1 MVKMTKALIRRS
13 NLKNALI
20 DAAEKMISR
29 EGLAGI
35 RARSLAFEV
44 GCAVGAI
51 YNVVSDIDDLIFAV
65 NERTLLALER
75 DLNAAMA
82 RASDLSGAALAIEK
96 LSWMARA
103 YLDFAIDN
111 GMRWRAMFDHRLAEG
126 RAIPDRYR
134 AGQRRLFGYI
144 EEPLR
149 ELVPQATP
157 ERWAILARSLF
168 SAVHGM
174 ISLGLD
180 EKLGA
185 VALADLREQ
194 VAFMTASLAR
204 GMVSGG

>member
-13 NLKNALI
+13 NLRNALI
-20 DAAEKMISR
+20 DAADRAIAH
-29 EGLAGI
+29 EGLAGL

-51 YNVVSDIDDLIFAV
+51 YNVVSDIDDLIIAV
-65 NERTLLALER
+65 NERSLLLLER
-75 DLNAAMA
+75 ELTTASAAE
-82 RASDLSGAALAIEK
+82 SKFTGKALAIDR
-96 LSWMARA
+96 LTRMALA
-103 YLDFAIDN
+103 YLNFAIDN
-111 GMRWRAMFDHRLAEG
+111 GMRWRAMFDHKLVEG
-126 RAIPDRYR
+126 HTIPERYR
-134 AGQRRLFGYI
+134 AGQRRLFGYV

-157 ERWAILARSLF
+157 LRRAMLARSLF

-174 ISLGLD
+174 ISLGVD

-194 VAFMTASLAR
+194 VAFMTAALAN
-204 GMVSGG
+204 GVAAA

>member
-1 MVKMTKALIRRS
+1 MVKMSKALIRRR

-20 DAAEKMISR
+20 DAAEQTISR
-29 EGLAGI
+29 EGLGGL

-51 YNVVSDIDDLIFAV
+51 YNVVDDIDDLIFAV

-75 DLNAAMA
+75 ELTAASSGATESMGVA
-82 RASDLSGAALAIEK
+82 RAIEQLSRLALA
-96 LSWMARA
+96 
-103 YLDFAIDN
+103 YLGFAVDH
-111 GMRWRAMFDHRLAEG
+111 GMRWRALFDHRLAEG
-126 RAIPDRYR
+126 RVIPERYR
-134 AGQRRLFGYI
+134 ASQRRLFGYV
-144 EEPLR
+144 EQPL
-149 ELVPQATP
+149 QALAPKETA
-157 ERWAILARSLF
+157 ERRAAMARSLF

-194 VAFMTASLAR
+194 IAFMTKAMAR
-204 GMVSGG
+204 GIAAA